1 MIDKY
6 YITNGLCEHIFR
18 PAAGTHIISHISRVN
33 IFFEFVFSFIFLKI
47 YHKSTFAFEY
57 GENTTKK
64 SSVGKS
70 QKIESESIDYFF

>member
-1 MIDKY
+1 MVYVNTYFDPRP
-6 YITNGLCEHIFR
+6 GHIF
-18 PAAGTHIISHISRVN
+18 ISHISRVN
-33 IFFEFVFSFIFLKI
+33 IFFEFVFSFIFFLKI